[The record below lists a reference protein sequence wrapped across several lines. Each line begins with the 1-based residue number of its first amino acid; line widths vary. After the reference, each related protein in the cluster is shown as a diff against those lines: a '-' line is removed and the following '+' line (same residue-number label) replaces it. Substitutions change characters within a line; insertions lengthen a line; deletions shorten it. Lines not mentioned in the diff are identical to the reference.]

1 MIRLISAGFLLV
13 FSFAS
18 LFVAFYLPMLDIPR
32 ALYNAL
38 PFYAPLAG
46 FALTASLAVKTS
58 GGKRPWIINIFI
70 YMLLATAGEFAVREL
85 IAPFSLDAPLANPL
99 PEDFVVN
106 GHPDSK
112 KGMMI
117 ASPGGIYL
125 FGETIKTPAAFL
137 GRNFTLISSN
147 AVQHSAL
154 VRIEENRIIALN
166 LRTVSQGATNASP
179 GASPLQ
185 SPIDIATLYAVW
197 GDKNPQNVPLLP
209 ALGKFEIFNNPLL
222 EPYKKTLS
230 LAFARY
236 AGTFILLLLAAVLG
250 LSAANTLDFKNI
262 HALGTLA
269 AAAFGIP
276 GFCMGHYYII
286 EMINAAVNGLL

>member
-1 MIRLISAGFLLV
+1 MIRLISAIFLLV
-13 FSFAS
+13 FSLIC
-18 LFVAFYLPMLDIPR
+18 LFVSFYLPMLDISR
-32 ALYNAL
+32 ALYNTL

-46 FALTASLAVKTS
+46 FALTGSLAVKTA
-58 GGKRPWIINIFI
+58 GGKRPWIISIFI
-70 YMLLATAGEFAVREL
+70 YILLATAGEFAIREL
-85 IAPFSLDAPLANPL
+85 LAPLYLAKPLANPL
-99 PEDFVVN
+99 PEDFLVK

-112 KGMMI
+112 KGIMI
-117 ASPGGIYL
+117 ASPQGIYL
-125 FGETIKTPAAFL
+125 FGETIKTPAAYL

-154 VRIEENRIIALN
+154 VRIEENRITALN
-166 LRTVSQGATNASP
+166 LRTISQGATNTAP

-185 SPIDIATLYAVW
+185 SPIDMATLYAVW
-197 GDKNPQNVPLLP
+197 GDKDPQNIQLLS
-209 ALGKFEIFNNPLL
+209 ALGKFEIFKNPLL
-222 EPYKKTLS
+222 TPYKKTLF

-236 AGTFILLLLAAVLG
+236 GGTFILLLLAAALG

-269 AAAFGIP
+269 AMAFGIP

-286 EMINAAVNGLL
+286 EIINAAVNGLL